1 MGLSSQMLS
10 SDLGLVYKTTRDS
23 SNFLGCFGRQI
34 QLNFSRKSAHVALN
48 QANLGQ
54 EFDKC
59 RWFGFQLIETLSSLF
74 NFRLVLR
81 EIQLQ
86 RLFLVLVLV
95 IVSPLFGSA
104 LPQH

>member
-1 MGLSSQMLS
+1 M
-10 SDLGLVYKTTRDS
+10 
-23 SNFLGCFGRQI
+23 
-34 QLNFSRKSAHVALN
+34 NFSRKSAHVALK
-48 QANLGQ
+48 QANFGQ

-59 RWFGFQLIETLSSLF
+59 RWFGFQLIETLSSFF

-95 IVSPLFGSA
+95 SVSPLLEVLFHSIDSFVS
-104 LPQH
+104 LVDFLRRV